1 LINRLLLFK
10 IWQLFLEVPILPVHV
25 SSRMRLLLIDNFD
38 SFTYTLVDY
47 LKQAG
52 ADCVVRRNNLP
63 LQQLTEGEYDAVVL
77 SPGPGTP
84 IEAGR
89 LMDVI
94 HYYHN
99 RLPLLGVC
107 LGQQAIG
114 QYFGATLARSPKP
127 MHGKVST
134 IRVDTT
140 DSLFRAI
147 PEEIRVTRYH
157 SLTLT
162 DLPVE
167 LRATAVSISGDNQEV
182 MAIRHE
188 KWPIWGVQF
197 HPEAVLTEYGVP
209 LLRNF
214 IQTTKPVSTL

>member
-1 LINRLLLFK
+1 
-10 IWQLFLEVPILPVHV
+10 
-25 SSRMRLLLIDNFD
+25 MRLLLLDNFD

-52 ADCVVRRNNLP
+52 ADCVVHRNSTP
-63 LQQLTEGEYDAVVL
+63 LNRLTDQAYDAVVL

-84 IEAGR
+84 SEAGC
-89 LMDVI
+89 LMDVV
-94 HYYHN
+94 HQYHN
-99 RLPLLGVC
+99 RLPILGVC

-114 QYFGATLARSPKP
+114 QYFGATLVKSPKP

-140 DSLFRAI
+140 DPLFRGI
-147 PEEIRVTRYH
+147 PEQIRVTRYH

-162 DLPVE
+162 DLPPE
-167 LRATAVSISGDNQEV
+167 LITTALCVSDGPDEV
-182 MAIRHE
+182 MAIRHQT
-188 KWPIWGVQF
+188 WPVWGVQF
-197 HPEAVLTEYGVP
+197 HPEAVLTESGLA

-214 IQTTKPVSTL
+214 IRTTKPVSTL

>member
-1 LINRLLLFK
+1 
-10 IWQLFLEVPILPVHV
+10 
-25 SSRMRLLLIDNFD
+25 MRLLLLDNFD

-47 LKQAG
+47 LTQVG

-63 LQQLTEGEYDAVVL
+63 LAALLTDEYDAVVL

-84 IEAGR
+84 AEAGC
-89 LMDVI
+89 LMEVVH
-94 HYYHN
+94 HYHT

-114 QYFGATLARSPKP
+114 QYFGATLAKSPRP

-134 IRVDTT
+134 IRVDRA
-140 DSLFRAI
+140 DPLFSGI
-147 PEEIRVTRYH
+147 PEYIRVTRYH

-162 DLPVE
+162 NLPSE
-167 LRATAVSISGDNQEV
+167 LLTSAVIWPGDTEEI
-182 MAIRHE
+182 MAIRHQ

-197 HPEAVLTEYGVP
+197 HPEAVLTEFG
-209 LLRNF
+209 LSMLRNF
-214 IQTTKPVSTL
+214 IQSTKTGQTLW

>member
-1 LINRLLLFK
+1 
-10 IWQLFLEVPILPVHV
+10 
-25 SSRMRLLLIDNFD
+25 MRLLLIDNFD